1 MPSSLEK
8 LYKFALL
15 EAKRHYDDR
24 AVVGGFEKILP
35 VWVEEARRE
44 QLDEH
49 LIETITE
56 KIQNYNTQDGENRA
70 KTIND
75 ILELIRRNP
84 PSTSVRVVSDIARVV
99 NPTVEASSD
108 KQDPSGEP
116 SSFRE
121 RQAFQENQP
130 AREKAPFKKAES
142 FIDNEVLYNKMLLA
156 PVTTI
161 TGVGDSIAEKLGKL
175 GITTIKDLLNYYP
188 RRYDDFSNLQPINRL
203 EYGKEVTAI
212 GTIKSIASRP
222 TKNPRISLTEAVM
235 TDGTGFLR
243 LSWFNQPYLE
253 NTIKPDIQIVVS
265 GKVDRYL
272 GRLTINNPE
281 WEKLEK
287 EQLHTNRI
295 VPVYSLT
302 ADLKQ
307 RGLRNIIY
315 KTVTYWSARVTDYL
329 PDWICNAAD
338 LMDMRTA
345 LSQIHFPNSMEKL
358 DKAQHRLAF
367 DEIFLL
373 QIGALQQK
381 YKWKSNTAQSFYVS
395 DEWLDETISKLP
407 YPLTQAQT
415 KSLQEIRA
423 DLSSGIPMN
432 RLLQG
437 DVGSGKTVVA
447 GLSCAV
453 VIHNNAQTAI
463 LAPTSILAEQ
473 HYKTFQRLFSVEQE
487 GSLQLLPS
495 SSIRLLIGDTPA
507 SEREEILSGLASG
520 EIKLIIG
527 THAILEDVV
536 QFSNLQLAVIDE
548 QHRFGVK
555 QRAQLRS
562 KGVNPHLLV
571 MTATPIPRSLALT
584 VYGDLDLSVIDEM
597 PAGRQAVETH
607 LLHPLERERA
617 YTLIRS
623 QVQAGKQAFVIY
635 PLVEEDEDV
644 EESKAA
650 VNEYQRLKD
659 EIFSH
664 EKVGLIHGRM
674 NQEDKDH
681 IMTAFRD
688 RELDILVSTSVI
700 EVGVDIPNA
709 TVMLIEGADHF
720 GLAQLHQF
728 RGRVGRGQD
737 KAYCLMIPEN
747 VDAVENE
754 RLIAMASTNDG
765 FVLAE
770 KDLAQRG
777 PGEFL
782 GVRQS
787 GYSNLRMASLSNIQL
802 IEQARH
808 YAAEVF
814 KADPDLSKP
823 ENKNIRPLVR
833 LHWNEGQGDIS

>member
-15 EAKRHYDDR
+15 EAKRNYDDR
-24 AVVGGFEKILP
+24 AVVGGFQKILP
-35 VWVEEARRE
+35 VWVDEARSE
-44 QLDEH
+44 HLDEA
-49 LIETITE
+49 LITALSE
-56 KIQNYNTQDGENRA
+56 KIEHYNEQDLENRA
-70 KTIND
+70 KTVND

-84 PSTSVRVVSDIARVV
+84 PSTSVRVVGEGVHRAAQNPQPHHRPQEPGAGGPPLHEKEPFRAR
-99 NPTVEASSD
+99 D
-108 KQDPSGEP
+108 
-116 SSFRE
+116 SFAG
-121 RQAFQENQP
+121 QNV
-130 AREKAPFKKAES
+130 FK
-142 FIDNEVLYNKMLLA
+142 DNEALYSKMLVA

-161 TGVGDSIAEKLGKL
+161 SGVGDSIAEKLEKL
-175 GITTIKDLLNYYP
+175 GITTIEDLLNYYP
-188 RRYDDFSNLQPINRL
+188 RRYDDFSNLLPINRL

-212 GTIKSIASRP
+212 GIIKSIATRP
-222 TKNPRISLTEAVM
+222 TKNPRISITEAIL

-253 NTIKPDIQIVVS
+253 NTIRPDIQMVVS

-295 VPVYSLT
+295 VPVYALT

-307 RGLRNIIY
+307 RSLRNIIY
-315 KTVTYWSARVTDYL
+315 KTVSYWSARVTDYL
-329 PDWICNAAD
+329 PDWICEEAD

-345 LSQIHFPNSMEKL
+345 LSQIHFPNSMDDLE
-358 DKAQHRLAF
+358 KAQHRLAF

-381 YKWKSNTAQSFYVS
+381 HKWQSNTAQTFYVS
-395 DEWLDETISKLP
+395 DEWLDGVIQKLP
-407 YPLTQAQT
+407 YPLTGAQT
-415 KSLQEIRA
+415 KALQEIRA
-423 DLSSGIPMN
+423 DLGSGIPMN

-453 VIHNNAQTAI
+453 VFQNNAQAAI

-473 HYKTFQRLFSVEQE
+473 HYKTFQRLFTTASEE
-487 GSLQLLPS
+487 SLQLLAPQAV
-495 SSIRLLIGDTPA
+495 RLLIGDTPV
-507 SEREEILSGLASG
+507 SEREEILAGLASG
-520 EIKLIIG
+520 EIKLLIG
-527 THAILEDVV
+527 THAILEDAV
-536 QFSNLQLAVIDE
+536 QFANLQMAVIDE

-555 QRAQLRS
+555 QRAQLRA

-597 PAGRQAVETH
+597 PAGRQVVDTH

-623 QVQAGKQAFVIY
+623 QVGAGKQAFIIY
-635 PLVEEDEDV
+635 PLVEEDEEV
-644 EESKAA
+644 EESMAA
-650 VNEYQRLKD
+650 VNEYQRLSE
-659 EIFSH
+659 EIFPH
-664 EKVGLIHGRM
+664 QRVGLVHGRL
-674 NQEDKDH
+674 NQEDKDRV
-681 IMTAFRD
+681 MTAFRD
-688 RELDILVSTSVI
+688 RDLDILVSTSVI

-709 TVMLIEGADHF
+709 TVMLIEGADRF

-737 KAYCLMIPEN
+737 KAFCLMIPEN

-802 IEQARH
+802 IEQARRF
-808 YAAEVF
+808 AAEIF
-814 KADPDLSKP
+814 KADPALEKP
-823 ENKNIRPLVR
+823 ENRHIKPLVQ